1 MITLP
6 RLLVAAFLLA
16 LGGSVMSAST
26 ASVNTPPSSAGT
38 YNAPITVNDLK
49 PAACSGIAITHV
61 QTGQGVIIG
70 IGNRNELILGGPEVN
85 TIDGKLGDDCILGGG
100 GDDDITGAQGTDV
113 CIGGG
118 QAGDTFTQC
127 ETVVP

>member
-1 MITLP
+1 MISFL
-6 RLLVAAFLLA
+6 RLLVAAFVLV
-16 LGGSVMSAST
+16 LGASVISASAT
-26 ASVNTPPSSAGT
+26 SISTPPSSAGT
-38 YNAPITVNDLK
+38 YNAPIIPDDLK
-49 PAACSGIAITHV
+49 PAACSGIAITHLK
-61 QTGQGVIIG
+61 TGQGVIIG

-100 GDDDITGAQGTDV
+100 SDDDITGAQGKDV